1 MFPVK
6 KNIVRI
12 SQLSFL
18 IALITFSPG
27 ASFAQSNIGQNTIVE
42 IREDRAKTSAAL
54 LTSSKKQLP
63 RPIIQFLQGENG
75 NTVLVADF
83 SDVVFPFSTRVINV
97 NATPIASHATIGSA
111 ERSGIKLVRIGK
123 FQESPPVCR
132 VAIVSSD
139 PDKLRAVTFDSRPGS
154 LLIKWPKA
162 STIVANGY
170 GMPPQ
175 APSFRGRSAP
185 QSRRGAYE
193 STFNPPPVFPPTGEI
208 DPAFSEIPQDS
219 QSRIDPEIA
228 SSGLRGAIP
237 APENPQNNSRQ
248 YINPAYAKRGPD
260 QGLAADAQSLRTAS
274 SKGNSSMTS
283 SAKWAPTWQGAAPE
297 GAKTASKWGAKPSSQ
312 SAATASA
319 SEEPQPNAKWNAKS
333 GSSTSKQNA
342 ALPKLAKE
350 DASVPKV
357 APDRFSASKNKN
369 KIAQAVQK
377 KPVGNEETNLQQSPQ
392 DQAQGERTDV
402 VSNIFSKVK
411 EKTKRW
417 LGPENQDQ
425 QTEEIQV
432 LKNDSKKSLD
442 VVTHNDSA
450 KATGNNDDTD
460 QLNDSKNGVDGQA
473 STDNEPA
480 PQVFLTQNN
489 SGSGYSFKIVSPDKR
504 DLNFSS
510 FRLHNPER
518 FVIDLEGLR
527 GVQTIEVPQP
537 ENTEM
542 LKAIRVGAPDPLKN
556 TGRLVLDLSGEAVS
570 VIPGDTASVNE
581 VSFVIGESSNPLVG
595 LSSPPG
601 SVIVV
606 DAGHGGTDPGAQRG
620 YVKEK
625 DLTLAIAKKTREKL
639 EENGVKVVMTRGDD
653 TFIPLPERVNITNN
667 LKPDLFLSVHIN
679 SLESS
684 NDIHGIETYYQ
695 TDISKPLAQQVHD
708 SLVTE
713 LTAPNRAIRKAKFY
727 VINRT
732 EVPAVLAEVGFIS
745 NKAERDKLVSED
757 YQEKIAGALAK
768 GAILYLKQ
776 HSSVASKISRTS
788 EQSSEIAPPKHVGG
802 TIPRASELVH
812 KGLGIKSH

>member
-12 SQLSFL
+12 AQLSFL

-27 ASFAQSNIGQNTIVE
+27 AASAQSNIGQNTIVE
-42 IREDRAKTSAAL
+42 VREDRAKTSAAL

-97 NATPIASHATIGSA
+97 NATPIASRATIGSA

-139 PDKLRAVTFDSRPGS
+139 PAKLRAVTFDSRPGS

-162 STIVANGY
+162 STVVADGY

-175 APSFRGRSAP
+175 APSFHKRSAAP
-185 QSRRGAYE
+185 SRRGAYE
-193 STFNPPPVFPPTGEI
+193 TTYNPPPVFPPTGEI
-208 DPAFSEIPQDS
+208 DPAFAEIPQDS

-228 SSGLRGAIP
+228 SAGLRGAL
-237 APENPQNNSRQ
+237 PEPTNPQNNSRQ
-248 YINPAYAKRGPD
+248 YINPAYSNPRGVD
-260 QGLAADAQSLRTAS
+260 QGLAASAQSLKS
-274 SKGNSSMTS
+274 SAPKGNSSS
-283 SAKWAPTWQGAAPE
+283 STAKWVPASQSGSASQE
-297 GAKTASKWGAKPSSQ
+297 HRTASKWSTKPS
-312 SAATASA
+312 T
-319 SEEPQPNAKWNAKS
+319 QPNGASYNEAQPNTVLSARS
-333 GSSTSKQNA
+333 GSSNAKQIA
-342 ALPKLAKE
+342 ANQNVA
-350 DASVPKV
+350 DASAPKV
-357 APDRFSASKNKN
+357 APDRFKAARDKN
-369 KIAQAVQK
+369 KIAQAPSSK
-377 KPVGNEETNLQQSPQ
+377 AVGSNNITNDATSQPAEPAQEERP
-392 DQAQGERTDV
+392 DA
-402 VSNIFSKVK
+402 VSNLFSKVK
-411 EKTKRW
+411 EKAKR
-417 LGPENQDQ
+417 LLAPENPDQ

-432 LKNDSKKSLD
+432 LKSDSKKSLD
-442 VVTHNDSA
+442 VVTHNEPTKTVGKNDS
-450 KATGNNDDTD
+450 TD
-460 QLNDSKNGVDGQA
+460 HPDDSKNG
-473 STDNEPA
+473 TDSQLPGDNDTP
-480 PQVFLTQNN
+480 PQVFLSQNN

-527 GVQTIEVPQP
+527 SVQTIEVPQP

-570 VIPGDTASVNE
+570 VIPGDAASVNE
-581 VSFVIGESSNPLVG
+581 VSFVIGEASNPLVG
-595 LSSPPG
+595 LSPPPG
-601 SVIVV
+601 TVIVI

-625 DLTLAIAKKTREKL
+625 DLTLAIAQKTRDKL
-639 EENGVKVVMTRGDD
+639 VENGVKVVMTRGDD
-653 TFIPLPERVNITNN
+653 TFIPLPERVTITNN

-695 TDISKPLAQQVHD
+695 TDVSKPLAQQVHD

-713 LTAPNRAIRKAKFY
+713 LAAPNRAIRRAKFY
-727 VINRT
+727 VINRA
-732 EVPAVLAEVGFIS
+732 EVPAVLAEVGYIS

-768 GAILYLKQ
+768 GAILYVKQ

-788 EQSSEIAPPKHVGG
+788 EQSIETAPPKHVGG
-802 TIPRASELVH
+802 TVPRASELVH